1 MAKTIC
7 PFIKYGD
14 FKQNKALRQRTAVA
28 LKILVCHTLVN
39 IDFANLNLFLVLISK
54 FSFCS
59 IIVWLFE
66 RDVYV

>member
-1 MAKTIC
+1 M
-7 PFIKYGD
+7 
-14 FKQNKALRQRTAVA
+14 A

-66 RDVYV
+66 RDVYVRLIFSEVQTMIFYF